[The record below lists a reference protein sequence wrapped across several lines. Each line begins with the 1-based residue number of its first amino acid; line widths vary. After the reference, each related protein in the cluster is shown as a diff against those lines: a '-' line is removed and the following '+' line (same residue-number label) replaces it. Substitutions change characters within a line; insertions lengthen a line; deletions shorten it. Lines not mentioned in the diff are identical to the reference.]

1 MPKPRHQQ
9 ICVSQTPYYHLVSRC
24 VRRSFLCGVL
34 DSYNFEH
41 RRGWMLERLALLTQ
55 MFAIDVAAYALMSNH
70 YHLVVRVDTAKAA
83 TWSSLD
89 IATRWQMLFR
99 IPEAVARYVQGESSS
114 DSENQMIEKIIETWR
129 QRLCDISWFM
139 RCMNEYI
146 ARLANQEDQC
156 TGRFW
161 EGRFKCQALLDEKA
175 LLTAMVYVD
184 LNPIRAK
191 TADKPETSDYTSIQ
205 QRLGHSIHCAYH
217 GQLLPF
223 AVSHNQYDCAQ
234 HIPYHLIDY
243 IELVDWTGRQLR
255 ANKTGMISNQHSPIL
270 DRLGISTKGWLHNCQ
285 QLEQNFYHVI
295 GPISLLK
302 EFCEKIGLRWL
313 HGQTACRRSFG

>member
-1 MPKPRHQQ
+1 
-9 ICVSQTPYYHLVSRC
+9 
-24 VRRSFLCGVL
+24 
-34 DSYNFEH
+34 
-41 RRGWMLERLALLTQ
+41 MLERLALLTK
-55 MFAIDVAAYALMSNH
+55 MFAIDIAAYALMSNH

-83 TWSSLD
+83 TWNAIE
-89 IATRWQMLFR
+89 IAERWQMLFQ
-99 IPEAVARYVQGESSS
+99 IPDLVGRYLQGELSGNT
-114 DSENQMIEKIIETWR
+114 ETQLAETIIETWHK
-129 QRLCDISWFM
+129 RLCDISWFM
-139 RCMNEYI
+139 RCMNEHI
-146 ARLANQEDQC
+146 ARLANKEDQC

-191 TADKPETSDYTSIQ
+191 TADTPESSNYTSIQ
-205 QRLGHSIHCAYH
+205 QRLGQTIHSVYH
-217 GQLLPF
+217 GPLLPF
-223 AVSHNQYDCAQ
+223 SGQSHQGSCAQ
-234 HIPYHLIDY
+234 HIPFHFIDY

-255 ANKTGMISNQHSPIL
+255 AKKYGVISKQHAPIL
-270 DRLGISTKGWLHNCQ
+270 SRLGILPNGWLHNCE

-302 EFCEKIGLRWL
+302 EFCERIGLRWL